1 MPEREKTMKT
11 AHWVRISSIIM
22 AVFGLFWAASM
33 VFFALCHINFD
44 RTFGDIGGKLAIV
57 WALIPV
63 LPALIVGLVYS
74 IKERNDPECG
84 SKLGKQ
90 RALLI
95 LFLACYLVLFVAG
108 CVLAVKLTGL

>member
-1 MPEREKTMKT
+1 MKT
-11 AHWVRISSIIM
+11 ARWTKISAIIM
-22 AVFGLFWAASM
+22 AIFGLFWAASM
-33 VFFALCHINFD
+33 AFFAACRNGFN
-44 RTFGDIGGKLAIV
+44 RTFGDIGGKLSLV

-74 IKERNDPECG
+74 IKERNDPEHR
-84 SKLGKQ
+84 SKLGKR

-95 LFLACYLVLFVAG
+95 LFLVSYLVLLVAG